1 MREEYQVTCRA
12 HLLLWGE
19 KSKPFVMTGG
29 RNEMK
34 QAQVDFFSGFSEC
47 LTTPKKS
54 DIEPRSPICETC
66 RNTFYVLGEEI
77 RGLLTTPDEHL
88 ERVSRA
94 RKTDE
99 HAEDEGARAHAT
111 TRLIVYL
118 RELMHVESQCRRVME
133 AAASSTMGSEVMRVL
148 RSCHNTVEELSFR
161 YSIIVA
167 HAMELDTGNE
177 ALHSIVANRIST
189 VGRTLEYNQQCLSCR
204 MHALECL

>member
-34 QAQVDFFSGFSEC
+34 QAQVDFFSG
-47 LTTPKKS
+47 
-54 DIEPRSPICETC
+54 
-66 RNTFYVLGEEI
+66 NTFYVLGEEI

-133 AAASSTMGSEVMRVL
+133 AAASSTMGSEVMR
-148 RSCHNTVEELSFR
+148 
-161 YSIIVA
+161 
-167 HAMELDTGNE
+167 ELDTGNE